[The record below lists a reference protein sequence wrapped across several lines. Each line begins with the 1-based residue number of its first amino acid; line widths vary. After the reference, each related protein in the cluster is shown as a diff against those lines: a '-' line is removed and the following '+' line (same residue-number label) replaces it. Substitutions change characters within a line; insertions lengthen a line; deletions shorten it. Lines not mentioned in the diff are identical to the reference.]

1 MGTIS
6 RRTFITGSAVLGASV
21 LTGGI
26 LADCSSQTPSES
38 QEQDQSQPNE
48 QTQIQTDEQNADAVP
63 VYFTS
68 DISSAGLLQIWNSLG
83 LEAPKNTAVKLST
96 GEPGG
101 NNYLHPRISFMKSTA
116 LSLSA
121 IPPTEVVAARP
132 NRIFKQL
139 PIMDSPQLLT
149 STSWMQMDHYRFP

>member
-21 LTGGI
+21 LTGEI
-26 LADCSSQTPSES
+26 LSGCSSQTPSES

-48 QTQIQTDEQNADAVP
+48 QTQTQTNEQNANAVP

-83 LEAPKNTAVKLST
+83 LEAL
-96 GEPGG
+96 
-101 NNYLHPRISFMKSTA
+101 RIP
-116 LSLSA
+116 L
-121 IPPTEVVAARP
+121 
-132 NRIFKQL
+132 
-139 PIMDSPQLLT
+139 
-149 STSWMQMDHYRFP
+149 

>member
-21 LTGGI
+21 LTGEI
-26 LADCSSQTPSES
+26 LSGCSSQTPSES

-48 QTQIQTDEQNADAVP
+48 QTQTQTNEQNANAVP

-68 DISSAGLLQIWNSLG
+68 NISSAGLLQIWNSLG
-83 LEAPKNTAVKLST
+83 LEAPENTAVKLST

-101 NNYLHPRISFMKSTA
+101 NNYLAM
-116 LSLSA
+116 
-121 IPPTEVVAARP
+121 
-132 NRIFKQL
+132 
-139 PIMDSPQLLT
+139 
-149 STSWMQMDHYRFP
+149 